1 MIKAII
7 KLLFVIVLYILCVPL
22 FLWAWLCGYETPEWI
37 KNFGR

>member
-7 KLLFVIVLYILCVPL
+7 KLLFVIVLYILCIPL